1 MRNSRQRKI
10 IETVLKELP
19 EHVTA
24 IEVHRNAR
32 VFDETISLA
41 TVYRNLRL
49 MVEWGNFKKV
59 LLPNGN
65 FCYDPIIENHSHFY
79 CEKCKRLSNIKLR
92 KSKLNLM
99 RLKATNNIEINDI
112 QITVTGSC
120 GKCLNNI
127 EKTK

>member
-49 MVEWGNFKKV
+49 MVEWEG
-59 LLPNGN
+59 
-65 FCYDPIIENHSHFY
+65 I
-79 CEKCKRLSNIKLR
+79 LR
-92 KSKLNLM
+92 KFSYQ
-99 RLKATNNIEINDI
+99 TEIF
-112 QITVTGSC
+112 VT
-120 GKCLNNI
+120 I
-127 EKTK
+127 R